1 MNLHTI
7 NISIKHYF
15 RAPLVYYQDEV
26 DKGNLV
32 AYMLSPTQMQED
44 SELYGPNKPYYFVS
58 IGSLVP
64 IRVEEDNL
72 GTWFVMDGDWSKTR
86 MMIGY
91 QYEMKVEFPTLLCY

>member
-1 MNLHTI
+1 
-7 NISIKHYF
+7 
-15 RAPLVYYQDEV
+15 
-26 DKGNLV
+26 
-32 AYMLSPTQMQED
+32 MLSPTQMQED

-64 IRVEEDNL
+64 ITVEEDNL

-91 QYEMKVEFPTLLCY
+91 QYEMKVEFPTLYPNKSQPTATGT